1 MKRNKL
7 QVYVHVFLVLFTS
20 LLKLNAQ
27 ESKGISYQGFMTH
40 VLENHPLAA
49 KARNAKQYGELN
61 YKAERGNYDPAISGG
76 YQNKFYNETN
86 YYSSLQSEIKQP
98 IFTSQYLKLGYEYGV
113 GTYLSP
119 ENSTPAIGLPYLGLE
134 VGVLQGL
141 IIDKRRAD
149 VLKSKEYM
157 AYYSA
162 EKDLQLNDLL
172 FNSAQVYFDWLFTI
186 RLMRLNAYFA
196 QLAEQRLGGIKS
208 LANIGERPTV
218 DTVEAAIF
226 LQSRTMD
233 LQAAEIENQKVMNVL
248 LSLSWNKNTQEAF
261 SSTVLPND
269 SLENCYQLVKN
280 KMIEKLYTDTFV
292 NPIITQYSAKQNVL
306 EIEKRLKKELIKPKL
321 SVNYNFL
328 SGNKTTI
335 DPVFSNNNYK
345 WGANLSFPLFLRN
358 PVNEYKMAKIQ
369 VQNNQYEMVNKNN
382 ELKFKITAIKQ
393 NLSLIASQITNAE
406 RSVLYSKKLLDAE
419 RLKFENGESSLF
431 MLNTRESKLL
441 ESEMK
446 LAEYKLKFMKTSLS
460 FIYTTGNLNYSL

>member
-1 MKRNKL
+1 MKRNKS
-7 QVYVHVFLVLFTS
+7 QVYFCILLLILAS
-20 LLKLNAQ
+20 LLTLNAQ
-27 ESKGISYQGFMTH
+27 ERLNVTYEGFMNH

-49 KARNAKQYGELN
+49 KARNVKQYGELN
-61 YKAERGNYDPAISGG
+61 YKAERGNYDPSISGG

-119 ENSTPAIGLPYLGLE
+119 ENSTPSVGLPYLGLE

-141 IIDKRRAD
+141 MIDKRRAD

-157 AYYSA
+157 TYYSA

-196 QLAEQRLGGIKS
+196 QLAEQRLSGIRS

-233 LQAAEIENQKVMNVL
+233 LQTAEIENQKVVNVL
-248 LSLSWNKNTQEAF
+248 LSLSWNRNTQETYSPA
-261 SSTVLPND
+261 VLPTD
-269 SLENCYQLVKN
+269 SLDNCYQLLKS
-280 KMIEKLYTDTFV
+280 KMIQKLYADTFV
-292 NPIITQYSAKQNVL
+292 NPILTQYTAKQNVL
-306 EIEKRLKKELIKPKL
+306 EIDKRLKKELIKPKL

-335 DPVFSNNNYK
+335 DPVFSSNNYK

-369 VQNNQYEMVNKNN
+369 VQNNQYEMVNKSN
-382 ELKFKITAIKQ
+382 ELNFKIAAIEQ
-393 NLSLIASQITNAE
+393 NLSLIASQIVNAE
-406 RSVLYSKKLLDAE
+406 RSVLYSKKLLEAE

-446 LAEYKLKFMKTSLS
+446 LAEYKLKFMRTSLS